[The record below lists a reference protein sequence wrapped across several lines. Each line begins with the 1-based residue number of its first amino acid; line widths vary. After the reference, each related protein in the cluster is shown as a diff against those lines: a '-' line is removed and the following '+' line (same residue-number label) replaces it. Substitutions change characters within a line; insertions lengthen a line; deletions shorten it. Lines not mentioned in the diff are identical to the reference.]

1 MDSTSEVE
9 SIFWQIWATIAA
21 MSPLEF
27 TTDPFAGV
35 TVVPA
40 SLPDSPEEFA
50 EQLNRSLKTWVA
62 DRYRLAWLRVPIE
75 KAAFM
80 PLAVAAGFVFHHAE
94 ASYVM
99 MTRQLVEGAFVPPNA
114 SHSIG
119 AGGVVIS
126 DANEL
131 LVVVE
136 KYNARPNF
144 YKLPGGLIHQGE
156 HIVEG
161 VMREVLEET
170 GVHTQF
176 DSVVCFRHQH
186 NNMFGKTNIYFVC
199 RLSPIS
205 KDITIDES
213 EIAEARWMPVEEYLT
228 ARHIS
233 PFNQHIVR
241 SAMERPGAKPNMVEG
256 YIVDPVLFEIFTS

>member
-1 MDSTSEVE
+1 
-9 SIFWQIWATIAA
+9 

-27 TTDPFAGV
+27 TIDPFAGV
-35 TVVPA
+35 TIVPA

-50 EQLNRSLKTWVA
+50 EQLDHSLKTWVA
-62 DRYRLAWLRVPIE
+62 DSYRLAWLKLPIE
-75 KAAFM
+75 KATFV
-80 PLAVAAGFVFHHAE
+80 PVAVAAGFVFHHAE

-99 MTRQLVEGAFVPPNA
+99 MTRQLREGAFVPPNA

-126 DANEL
+126 AANEL

-144 YKLPGGLIHQGE
+144 YKLPGGLINQGE
-156 HIVEG
+156 HIADG
-161 VMREVLEET
+161 VMREVFEET
-170 GVHTQF
+170 GVRTQF
-176 DSVVCFRHQH
+176 ESVVCFRHQH
-186 NNMFGKTNIYFVC
+186 GNMFGKTNIYFVC
-199 RLSPIS
+199 RLSPLS
-205 KDITIDES
+205 KDITIDPN

-228 ARHIS
+228 AKYIS

-241 SAMERPGAKPNMVEG
+241 SAIERPGATLGTVDG
-256 YIVDPVLFEIFTS
+256 YTVDPSMFEIFTS